1 MNYTDVKAF
10 ETNNTVGEILEACF
24 GVKSKVALM
33 DAITEYDYYVIEYW
47 AFNLNIKPLQ
57 LIDAIE
63 CNFNKKTKFEVTF
76 YDEKEHWV
84 ESQLVITDQIA
95 LMLTWQLD

>member
-10 ETNNTVGEILEACF
+10 ETDSTVGEILEACF

-33 DAITEYDYYVIEYW
+33 DALTEYDYYIIEDW
-47 AFNLNIKPLQ
+47 ASNLNIKPLQ

-63 CNFNKKTKFEVTF
+63 CNFNKKTKFEITF
-76 YDEKEHWV
+76 YDEKEHQV
-84 ESQLVITDQIA
+84 ESQFVIADQII
-95 LMLTWQLD
+95 LTLTWQLD